1 VDLGKV
7 FTALADDSRRRVVAE
22 LASEPTDGE
31 RPCGSFDLPVG
42 KATRTHHFRVLR
54 EAGLIDQ
61 RHHGNGSAVSLRR
74 DVIERH
80 FPGLLSLLVQELQ
93 ESVDG
98 QPGRTR
104 PVTG

>member
-7 FTALADDSRRRVVAE
+7 FAALADESRRRVVAE
-22 LASEPTDGE
+22 LAAESTAGE

-54 EAGLIDQ
+54 EAGLIHQ
-61 RHHGNGSAVSLRR
+61 RYHGNGSAVSLRR
-74 DVIERH
+74 DATERH

-93 ESVDG
+93 E
-98 QPGRTR
+98 RR
-104 PVTG
+104 